1 MAFSVNFFDFMTFL
15 SKISFHNNSIISGG
29 HNLKTGPRGI
39 FFFVLKTFVHSICV
53 YPGPKKK
60 ILSARRPLNFD
71 LYIPLFLGFFDPNR
85 PIMGSTPT
93 FAFSINRGPRV
104 E

>member
-39 FFFVLKTFVHSICV
+39 FFFVLKTFVHSRCLSWA
-53 YPGPKKK
+53 KKK
-60 ILSARRPLNFD
+60 ILSPRRPLNFD

-85 PIMGSTPT
+85 PIVGSTPT
-93 FAFSINRGPRV
+93 FAFSINRGPRGM
-104 E
+104 